1 MIYEDDSIT
10 VNKEPYK
17 DPMKDYKGK
26 SIRQQIEE
34 ADHKMVYD
42 GVITEEILIDFLEDL
57 NKTDTRRY
65 IDPTEYMSQK
75 QKQQFNSYVQ
85 ESIKKAKED
94 GY

>member
-1 MIYEDDSIT
+1 
-10 VNKEPYK
+10 
-17 DPMKDYKGK
+17 MKDIDLFDFYTDNGSHIKNIEGKG
-26 SIRQQIEE
+26 IRQQIEE
-34 ADHKMVYD
+34 DDHLKPYD
-42 GVITEEILIDFLEDL
+42 GVITEEMLIDFLEDL

-65 IDPTEYMSQK
+65 IDPTEHMSQK